1 MVSSSTNTA
10 DKLKA
15 AEYNPIFQYLEK
27 PVQVENFENLKKTG
41 SPQRVFEAIFS
52 IKLSIQFNF
61 FLNFYFQKGPGRS

>member
-27 PVQVENFENLKKTG
+27 PVQVENFENLKKLDHLK
-41 SPQRVFEAIFS
+41 EY
-52 IKLSIQFNF
+52 FNNI
-61 FLNFYFQKGPGRS
+61 LNKTINSV